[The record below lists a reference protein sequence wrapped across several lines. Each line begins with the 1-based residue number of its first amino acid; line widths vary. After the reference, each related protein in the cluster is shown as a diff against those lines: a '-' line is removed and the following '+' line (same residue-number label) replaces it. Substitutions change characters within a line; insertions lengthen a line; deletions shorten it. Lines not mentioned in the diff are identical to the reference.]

1 MKKRKMRKIKRQWGI
16 IKQTVKDMIEDNIK
30 MVVIR
35 DLIED
40 IKAAASK

>member
-1 MKKRKMRKIKRQWGI
+1 MKKRKMRKIKRQLEI
-16 IKQTVKDMIEDNIK
+16 VKQTVKDMIEDNIK

-35 DLIED
+35 DLIDD

>member
-1 MKKRKMRKIKRQWGI
+1 MKKSKMRKIKRQWGI
-16 IKQTVKDMIEDNIK
+16 IKQTAKDMIEDNIK

>member
-1 MKKRKMRKIKRQWGI
+1 MKKSKMRKIKRQLVI
-16 IKQTVKDMIEDNIK
+16 VKDTIKDMIEDNIK